1 MNRRFRLLIGL
12 LFAALSVSSAAAQDV
27 EAGHQIAQRWCSAC
41 HEIGT
46 APVKND
52 VSPSFW
58 SIARMSSTTA
68 MSLHAFL
75 STPHHRMPDYSLSRQ
90 EIADISAYIL
100 SLKTA
105 RLDSSVN

>member
-1 MNRRFRLLIGL
+1 MSRRYPLLAVL
-12 LFAALSVSSAAAQDV
+12 LLAALPVSPAVAQDV
-27 EAGHQIAQRWCSAC
+27 EAGRQIAQRWCSAC

-75 STPHHRMPDYSLSRQ
+75 STPHHRMPDY
-90 EIADISAYIL
+90 IL
-100 SLKTA
+100 SLKAA
-105 RLDSSVN
+105 RLDAGAK

>member
-1 MNRRFRLLIGL
+1 
-12 LFAALSVSSAAAQDV
+12 
-27 EAGHQIAQRWCSAC
+27 
-41 HEIGT
+41 
-46 APVKND
+46 
-52 VSPSFW
+52 
-58 SIARMSSTTA
+58 